1 MVNESGKVKLLG
13 ASIVDDFV
21 VAAPCLLHDK
31 FKAGMEE
38 HFAVALQGGLKQ
50 HNGTL
55 HEKKKDENGESHC
68 EAPQEPLIKSM
79 IEQHETVVRKEAT
92 LAMTPAHSSKVP
104 KKHEGEPAK
113 IEECWSIG
121 SKASHLSKKTF
132 PELDSP
138 CQELCQ
144 FLSNPSQDHWKSL
157 SQLVRHVE
165 AGHFGNKLILRQP
178 LALQIASGAGANH
191 SSRDADCESA
201 MGEPHALGGTY
212 LTSSAKKTCVVMIS
226 SAESENHADS
236 NAASEIKF
244 ETMLLDEM
252 VLHPDEHQE
261 PALLHNDNLGA
272 LHLAK
277 NQHVSP
283 RTKHIQMHEYFVRE
297 MQADGTL
304 EMRCKKSENLIPD
317 LFTKN
322 LPEHDHSAHTKNL

>member
-1 MVNESGKVKLLG
+1 MEHKFQGICFGCGEKGCQARDCPKL
-13 ASIVDDFV
+13 
-21 VAAPCLLHDK
+21 K
-31 FKAGMEE
+31 E
-38 HFAVALQGGLKQ
+38 
-50 HNGTL
+50 
-55 HEKKKDENGESHC
+55 KKDEDDGGNFVGCMAEECCKSCGPNHHIFQMVDVSEFCVHAELEGCEKKAESKDDEDNGEANDDS
-68 EAPQEPLIKSM
+68 
-79 IEQHETVVRKEAT
+79 
-92 LAMTPAHSSKVP
+92 
-104 KKHEGEPAK
+104 
-113 IEECWSIG
+113 
-121 SKASHLSKKTF
+121 AS
-132 PELDSP
+132 
-138 CQELCQ
+138 
-144 FLSNPSQDHWKSL
+144 
-157 SQLVRHVE
+157 
-165 AGHFGNKLILRQP
+165 AGWARHFGNVLILHRL
-178 LALQIASGAGANH
+178 LALQIVSDVGANH
-191 SSRDADCESA
+191 SSRGADCESVV
-201 MGEPHALGGTY
+201 GEPHALGGAHP
-212 LTSSAKKTCVVMIS
+212 TSSAKKTCVVMIS

-283 RTKHIQMHEYFVRE
+283 RTKHIQMREYFVRE